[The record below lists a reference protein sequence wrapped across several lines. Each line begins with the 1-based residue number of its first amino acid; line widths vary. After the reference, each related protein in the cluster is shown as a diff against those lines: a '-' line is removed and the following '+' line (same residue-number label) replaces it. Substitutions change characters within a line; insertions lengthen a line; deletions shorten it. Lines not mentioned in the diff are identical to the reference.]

1 MSESE
6 ASIEINPSIN
16 YRKQCLNFGNHI
28 LLIIY
33 RFLSD
38 CLICRLL
45 SFIFTIQ
52 AGIIWLGCKSTS
64 SLFHQIIWFVLFIIW
79 FIVFDRIWP
88 PEKDQC
94 IRSFIRKKIETI
106 DYL

>member
-1 MSESE
+1 MTENE
-6 ASIEINPSIN
+6 THHSIDANSIRTNNPEENSSIDC
-16 YRKQCLNFGNHI
+16 REKCLNVGNHI

-52 AGIIWLGCKSTS
+52 AGIIWLGCKYKKKT
-64 SLFHQIIWFVLFIIW
+64 
-79 FIVFDRIWP
+79 RIGFF
-88 PEKDQC
+88 C
-94 IRSFIRKKIETI
+94 R
-106 DYL
+106 